1 MISQPSASEVPTLPG
16 TSPAAAGQSGPGA
29 SVRAASVRAAG
40 PERGGQPAQS
50 EHPDRRAQPAQSVP
64 GAQVV
69 SRIALLLRL
78 VGRNPAGTPLAEIVR
93 DSGLTRPTVHRL
105 LTSLAAEGL
114 LDHDAVRRTWH
125 YGPEVFVMGTV
136 AAARYPIEALARPS
150 LVRLAEATGESAF
163 LSIRRGAETV
173 CLLREEGSFPIR
185 SFVLHEGVRF
195 PLGVASAGLAILAY
209 LPKTEV
215 DALLADTGSVDT
227 ETLAARWGTQHSPAS
242 IRANLER
249 TRVTGYAVNP
259 GLILEGSWGMGAAIF
274 DRSGRP
280 GWALSLTGIEPR
292 FKPERQKF
300 LGQLLLDEASRIT
313 QTLQRPP
320 IA

>member
-1 MISQPSASEVPTLPG
+1 MAMRSS
-16 TSPAAAGQSGPGA
+16 AAGA
-29 SVRAASVRAAG
+29 VSV
-40 PERGGQPAQS
+40 Q
-50 EHPDRRAQPAQSVP
+50 

-69 SRIALLLRL
+69 GRIALLLRL
-78 VGRNPAGTPLAEIVR
+78 VGSNPAGTPLADIVR

-114 LDHDAVRRTWH
+114 LDHDAARHTWH
-125 YGPEVFVMGTV
+125 YGPEIFVMGTV
-136 AAARYPIEALARPS
+136 AAARYPIEELARPS
-150 LVRLAEATGESAF
+150 LQRLAEESGESAF

-209 LPKTEV
+209 LPDAEV
-215 DALLADTGSVDT
+215 NAILADSVLADTAAFT
-227 ETLAARWGTQHSPAS
+227 ARWGAPHSPDN

-249 TRVTGYAVNP
+249 TRVTGYSVNP
-259 GLILEGSWGMGAAIF
+259 GLILEGSWGMAAAIF
-274 DRSGRP
+274 DRGGRP

-292 FKPERQKF
+292 FRPERQKF

-320 IA
+320 IT

>member
-1 MISQPSASEVPTLPG
+1 MPRLPPSTVPVPL
-16 TSPAAAGQSGPGA
+16 
-29 SVRAASVRAAG
+29 
-40 PERGGQPAQS
+40 
-50 EHPDRRAQPAQSVP
+50 AQPMQ

-69 SRIALLLRL
+69 GRIALLLRL
-78 VGRNPAGTPLAEIVR
+78 VGRNPTGTPLAEIVR

-105 LTSLAAEGL
+105 LTSLATEGL
-114 LDHDAVRRTWH
+114 LDHDAVRHTWH

-136 AAARYPIEALARPS
+136 AAARYPIEELARPS
-150 LVRLAEATGESAF
+150 LVRLAEETGESAF
-163 LSIRRGAETV
+163 LSIRRGGETV

-195 PLGVASAGLAILAY
+195 PLGVASAGMAILAY
-209 LPKTEV
+209 LRETEV
-215 DALLADTGSVDT
+215 DALLGDTGPADSVLAGEVLAST
-227 ETLAARWGTQHSPAS
+227 VPANTVPANTAAFAARWGSQHSPAS
-242 IRANLER
+242 IRAHLQR
-249 TRVTGYAVNP
+249 TRVPGYSVNP

-292 FKPERQKF
+292 FKPERQRI

-313 QTLQRPP
+313 QTLQRRP